1 MLFGALNSLVS
12 TAGAAFVS
20 QYMGAG
26 MYREVKRE
34 SSRILTASL
43 IIGVSVATLFL
54 ALRDYIFTYI
64 VATPP
69 EIRDEVMRYTLVSGF
84 NIILSSI
91 SMSLSLIVNSIGE
104 TRLPSLINI
113 ASVTVNTVL
122 DPVFILG
129 IGFVPRFGAM
139 GAALTDTIGL
149 SLSIAGLYTLI
160 KRRIPEAMPSLVLDF
175 PREWLVKVLRIGGP
189 SRFQCLQIALH
200 LSSSREW

>member
-1 MLFGALNSLVS
+1 
-12 TAGAAFVS
+12 
-20 QYMGAG
+20 

-34 SSRILTASL
+34 ASRIFTASL

-69 EIRDEVMRYTLVSGF
+69 EIRGEVMRYTLVSGF

-113 ASVTVNTVL
+113 DSVTVNTVL

-139 GAALTDTIGL
+139 GAALTDTVGL
-149 SLSIAGLYTLI
+149 SLSIIGLYTLI

-175 PREWLVKVLRIGGP
+175 SKGLACK
-189 SRFQCLQIALH
+189 
-200 LSSSREW
+200 SSPYR

>member
-1 MLFGALNSLVS
+1 MVAQLVNVMYRVLNSFWLVLYDQLTVAVPRQVFPVQMLFGALNSLVS

-69 EIRDEVMRYTLVSGF
+69 EIRDEFMRYTLVSEF

-122 DPVFILG
+122 DLF
-129 IGFVPRFGAM
+129 
-139 GAALTDTIGL
+139 
-149 SLSIAGLYTLI
+149 
-160 KRRIPEAMPSLVLDF
+160 SLVL
-175 PREWLVKVLRIGGP
+175 
-189 SRFQCLQIALH
+189 ALFLDSGQWEPLLLT
-200 LSSSREW
+200 LSAYPCR